1 MNIMNKVVGVTKP
14 VYELC
19 KVLEEFEE
27 EINFTVFYSF
37 AEILENHFFCPAFT
51 FDGVYYEVQ
60 YDETDCLKVVDFG
73 VNGRKEIG
81 DEMTDAYIES
91 LTINIKKHYGK

>member
-37 AEILENHFFCPAFT
+37 AEILENHLFCPAFT
-51 FDGVYYEVQ
+51 FDGIYYEVQ

-91 LTINIKKHYGK
+91 LTRSIKKHYEK